1 MTCHSVGANFSQN
14 ELYICP
20 SWDVNPIAS
29 INGKATV
36 SSAKAFLAKY
46 PGGRIPRSSKEHGKS
61 FFCRRGC
68 NTRTAT
74 YTEEFTWED
83 IFHGTDEDIFNLIE
97 RVKSETKATRKRR
110 GELQAAKRQQEQEFL
125 SVDDGDDHRDDYGT
139 PKKRRK
145 TSVALTPKKPRT
157 PSKLLLTPSHKRYVT
172 VPKFEP
178 QS

>member
-1 MTCHSVGANFSQN
+1 MPHSVGANFSQN

-36 SSAKAFLAKY
+36 SSAKSFLAKY

-125 SVDDGDDHRDDYGT
+125 SVDDGDDHRDDFGT

-172 VPKFEP
+172 VPKVEP